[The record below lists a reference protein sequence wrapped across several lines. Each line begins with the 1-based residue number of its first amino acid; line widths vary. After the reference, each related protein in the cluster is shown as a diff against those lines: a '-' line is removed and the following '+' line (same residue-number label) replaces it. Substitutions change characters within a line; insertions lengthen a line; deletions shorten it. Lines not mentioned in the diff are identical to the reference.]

1 MTLNATGRVFT
12 ATFATSATTGAV
24 DLISLLSTA
33 ASKFVVRALDVFA
46 ISTSPET
53 VGIEL
58 WRTTGSSASTG
69 QTTVP
74 RNVRGHTGAPAAVT
88 GCNGPG
94 TVPLTTG
101 ANAAKLFQGALAPD
115 GFRYRPEVQ
124 ERPEFTTNAPRFHAR
139 ISAPTTTVTLVG
151 TVTFEEIGRN
161 PSS

>member
-1 MTLNATGRVFT
+1 MTTNVSARVFT
-12 ATFATSATTGAV
+12 ATFTTSATTGAV

-69 QTTVP
+69 SATVP
-74 RNVRGHTGAPAAVT
+74 ANLKGHTGAPAAVT

-101 ANAAKLFQGALAPD
+101 ANAAKLFQGALTPS
-115 GFRYRPEVQ
+115 GFSYRPEEL
-124 ERPEFTTNAPRFHAR
+124 ERPEFTTRAPRFHAR
-139 ISAPTTTVTLVG
+139 ISAPVVSVTLAG
-151 TVTFEEIGRN
+151 TVTFEETGRN
-161 PSS
+161 PST